1 MTTLAI
7 DAAAKTGIAVV
18 NGAELLH
25 ASTVT
30 AKANMLQ
37 RIALLQTLPRP
48 DRIAI
53 ERPQLRTVGDDKA
66 SQGKA
71 QGTLSLSQQVGIWR
85 AICEFVYPGVPMLQV
100 YPATWRSALRFPAG
114 DRKHLKALSL
124 AAARARWP
132 HIEWTSDD
140 QSDAALMALAV
151 DNTPALWEPR

>member
-7 DAAAKTGIAVV
+7 DAAAKTGIAMVD
-18 NGAELLH
+18 GAELLH
-25 ASTVT
+25 VSTVT

-37 RIALLQTLPRP
+37 RIALLQILPKP

-53 ERPQLRTVGDDKA
+53 ERPQLRTVGADKA

-85 AICEFVYPGVPMLQV
+85 AICEFVFPGVPMLQV

-114 DRKHLKALSL
+114 DRKHLKAVSL

-140 QSDAALMALAV
+140 QSDAALLALAIE
-151 DNTPALWEPR
+151 NTPTLWEPR

>member
-37 RIALLQTLPRP
+37 RIALLQTLPTP

-53 ERPQLRTVGDDKA
+53 ERPQLRTVGNDKA

-85 AICEFVYPGVPMLQV
+85 AICEFIYPNVPMLQV
-100 YPATWRSALRFPAG
+100 YPATWRSGIGMPAG
-114 DRKHLKALSL
+114 DRKYLKACSL
-124 AAARARWP
+124 HMARTRWP
-132 HIEWTSDD
+132 EHLWTSDD
-140 QSDAALMALAV
+140 LSDAALLGLFV
-151 DNTPALWEPR
+151 ELSSKQ

>member
-7 DAAAKTGIAVV
+7 DAAAKTGIAMVD
-18 NGAELLH
+18 GAELLH
-25 ASTVT
+25 VSTVT

-37 RIALLQTLPRP
+37 RIALLQILPKP

-53 ERPQLRTVGDDKA
+53 ERPQLRTVGADKA

-71 QGTLSLSQQVGIWR
+71 QGTLSVSRHVGMWQ
-85 AICEFVYPGVPMLQV
+85 ALCELAYPGVTVLHV

-114 DRKHLKALSL
+114 NRKHLKAVSL

-140 QSDAALMALAV
+140 QSDAALMALAIE
-151 DNTPALWEPR
+151 NTPTLWEPR